1 MQIPDEIE
9 VEEVTLEDKEVEVDQ
24 ELWYDAAQDAEGILP
39 GWRMLPVQ
47 ATITR
52 GWVLRLA
59 DNVPSVL
66 YWAIIAGG
74 RREGLFLEVD
84 ANAEP
89 VPPLKE

>member
-24 ELWYDAAQDAEGILP
+24 ELWYDAAQDAGEILP
-39 GWRMLPVQ
+39 SRRMLPVW

-52 GWVLRLA
+52 GRVLGLA

-66 YWAIIAGG
+66 YRAVIAGG

-84 ANAEP
+84 AIAALEP
-89 VPPLKE
+89 PIQG